1 LVREAIGGQ
10 WKAHLVS
17 VTLGDTGERYTQIL
31 SGIQSGEQVIY
42 EGYRSLHEGDPVVP
56 VSWGPEG
63 PVALPTAAQVN
74 RALNTPVGTPSQAMP
89 GMAMPSGGGGR
100 P

>member
-1 LVREAIGGQ
+1 M
-10 WKAHLVS
+10 
-17 VTLGDTGERYTQIL
+17 GDANERYTQIL

-56 VSWGPEG
+56 VPWGPAG

-74 RALNTPVGTPSQAMP
+74 RALNTPMGTSARTMP
-89 GMAMPSGGGGR
+89 GMSMPSQGGGR